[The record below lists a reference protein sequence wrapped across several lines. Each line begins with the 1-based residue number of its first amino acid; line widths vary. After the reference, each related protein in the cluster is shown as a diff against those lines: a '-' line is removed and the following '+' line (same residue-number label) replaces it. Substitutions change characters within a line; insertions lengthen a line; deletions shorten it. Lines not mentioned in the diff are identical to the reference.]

1 MNPEFRTDI
10 SSVGRY
16 GMHRDTQ
23 FISDFLIHLAIGYAP
38 DNFFFALAQHTQLIV
53 LVLIIVF
60 LYTLTFQQR
69 SQIVFRLS
77 TEGTKILLSISK

>member
-23 FISDFLIHLAIGYAP
+23 FISDFLIHLAIGYA
-38 DNFFFALAQHTQLIV
+38 
-53 LVLIIVF
+53 LIISF
-60 LYTLTFQQR
+60 SR
-69 SQIVFRLS
+69 S
-77 TEGTKILLSISK
+77 LSILS